1 MKTLEALYEEVMQSE
16 TLKKEFLEAAKAK
29 DAVKAFLTEHGCDA
43 GLEELQTFMKE
54 KAVINVSDDDID
66 SVAGGKSGEDMIV
79 DVMSSISVIG
89 CVIGPV
95 MSEVNKS
102 AGRDIRCVLED

>member
-54 KAVINVSDDDID
+54 KAVINISDEDID
-66 SVAGGKSGEDMIV
+66 SVAGGKSDKEKERIAFSVLTFGVCEATIAMISKMH
-79 DVMSSISVIG
+79 DDPDCSF
-89 CVIGPV
+89 
-95 MSEVNKS
+95 
-102 AGRDIRCVLED
+102 

>member
-1 MKTLEALYEEVMQSE
+1 MKSLETLYEEVMQSE

-66 SVAGGKSGEDMIV
+66 SVAGGKSDEEKKRIA
-79 DVMSSISVIG
+79 MSFVTFGVCEASRAISKKLNDTD
-89 CVIGPV
+89 CLF
-95 MSEVNKS
+95 E
-102 AGRDIRCVLED
+102 

>member
-1 MKTLEALYEEVMQSE
+1 MKTLETLYEEVMQSE

-54 KAVINVSDDDID
+54 KAVINISDEDID
-66 SVAGGKSGEDMIV
+66 SVAGGKSDEEKERIAC
-79 DVMSSISVIG
+79 SVITLG
-89 CVIGPV
+89 LCEAERAL
-95 MSEVNKS
+95 SKKYDDLNCHFK
-102 AGRDIRCVLED
+102 

>member
-54 KAVINVSDDDID
+54 KAVINISDEDID
-66 SVAGGKSGEDMIV
+66 SVAGGKSDMEKERIAF
-79 DVMSSISVIG
+79 SVITFG
-89 CVIGPV
+89 ICEATIAII
-95 MSEVNKS
+95 SKTDDDLDCSFE
-102 AGRDIRCVLED
+102 

>member
-1 MKTLEALYEEVMQSE
+1 MKSLETLYEEVMQSE

-66 SVAGGKSGEDMIV
+66 SVAGGKSDEERKRIA
-79 DVMSSISVIG
+79 MSFVTFGVCEASRAISKKLNDTD
-89 CVIGPV
+89 CLF
-95 MSEVNKS
+95 E
-102 AGRDIRCVLED
+102 